1 MSVSKVLFAAA
12 LLLLVPVSST
22 AEVCSGQC
30 DNGNSYAV
38 QDVGGYTRIV
48 TFQYEGEEASGLEV
62 YRTNESAG
70 SACRRLSIAYC

>member
-48 TFQYEGEEASGLEV
+48 TF
-62 YRTNESAG
+62 
-70 SACRRLSIAYC
+70 